1 MPHDS
6 RATPSLDPHGRC
18 VIEENNATECSAVAV
33 ASLWQHALQ
42 QHNVSEDMHSAP
54 MDHLLDHLSVAVTSA
69 RTLEELTRPLLDML
83 GSITGMES
91 TYLTTIDLEHSVQQI
106 LYARN
111 ASQLQIPEG
120 LAVPWEDTLCKRAL
134 DARHPFA
141 DDVATRW
148 GDSDAA
154 RDLGI
159 KTYLSTPVQLADG
172 ALYGTLCAAS
182 SERHALPSEAQRV
195 LSLFATL
202 IAQQVE
208 REQLVQKLLHANAQ
222 LTALA
227 TTDPLTQLAN
237 RRALQQ
243 ELTRL
248 LAHGTRRGAAVLV
261 AFVDLDG
268 FKAINDTHGHD
279 VGDQFLIALSDRL
292 RSVLRTEDHAAR
304 LGGDEFVV
312 IGLGPEQLDQLPAA
326 QRAFQERVFQATE
339 GAYHLGHVQLAYRGA
354 SVGVLGVAPDTY
366 NAEQA
371 LKAAD
376 AAMYQ
381 IKQTRKAAA
390 ASPVR

>member
-1 MPHDS
+1 MN
-6 RATPSLDPHGRC
+6 T
-18 VIEENNATECSAVAV
+18 V
-33 ASLWQHALQ
+33 
-42 QHNVSEDMHSAP
+42 P
-54 MDHLLDHLSVAVTSA
+54 MDHLLDHLSVTVTSA
-69 RTLEELTRPLLDML
+69 RTLEDLTRPLLEML

-91 TYLTTIDLEHSVQQI
+91 TYLTTIDLERSVQQI

-111 ASQLQIPEG
+111 VRQMQIPEG
-120 LAVPWEDTLCKRAL
+120 LSVPWGDTLCKRAL

-148 GDSDAA
+148 ADSDAA
-154 RDLGI
+154 RELGI
-159 KTYLSTPVQLADG
+159 KTYLSTPVQLTDG

-182 SERHALPSEAQRV
+182 SDRHDLPPAAQRT

-208 REQLVQKLLHANAQ
+208 REQLVQKLLDANVQ

-248 LAHGTRRGAAVLV
+248 LAYGERRHTSVLV

-279 VGDQFLIALSDRL
+279 VGDRFLVALSERL
-292 RSVLRTEDHAAR
+292 RGVLRTEDHAAR

-326 QRAFQERVFQATE
+326 QNAFQQRVFQATV
-339 GAYHLGHVQLAYRGA
+339 GNYSLGHVQLAYKGA

-376 AAMYQ
+376 AAMYA
-381 IKQTRKAAA
+381 IKQARKAAA
-390 ASPVR
+390 ASPLH